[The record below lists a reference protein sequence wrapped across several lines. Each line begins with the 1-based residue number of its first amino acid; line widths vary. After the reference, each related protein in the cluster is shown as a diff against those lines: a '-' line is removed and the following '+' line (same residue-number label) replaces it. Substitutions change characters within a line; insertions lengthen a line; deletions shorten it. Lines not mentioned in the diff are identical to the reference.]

1 MEETPRDV
9 LESESYSYATDSSH
23 SSHSSLSSYSS
34 DIDTLDELLNRFTC
48 KFSPSYVLKLRDQR
62 GQVIYGADITFDEDN
77 KPFSSLALMLKPV
90 DRNFWLRRVRLNHQC
105 DVSVRSRKL
114 TAWVFTLDLE
124 AEVNLISGARDAGFR
139 IATAWDATTGKVRKK
154 SKFHPL
160 DGVHAAVEWGVDY
173 SLPEM
178 KGRFSSEYSAGMET
192 SLGYAHGEVSKLE
205 LSLWPRTLIGGDA
218 GEREEGRLLGER
230 RGMVES
236 KPEESIIDKFVRKL
250 NGL

>member
-1 MEETPRDV
+1 MAGPTPRDE
-9 LESESYSYATDSSH
+9 LESEYSYVTDSS
-23 SSHSSLSSYSS
+23 
-34 DIDTLDELLNRFTC
+34 DTDTIDELLKRFTC

-62 GQVIYGADITFDEDN
+62 GQVICGADVTCDSQLT
-77 KPFSSLALMLKPV
+77 PSLALMLKPV
-90 DRNFWLRRVRLNHQC
+90 DRNFWLRRVRLNHKY

-124 AEVNLISGARDAGFR
+124 AEVNLVSGARDVGFR

-160 DGVHAAVEWGVDY
+160 EGVHAAIEWGVDY

-178 KGRFSSEYSAGMET
+178 KGRFSSDSTGMET

-205 LSLWPRTLIGGDA
+205 ISLWPRTLVGRDTRD
-218 GEREEGRLLGER
+218 REEGMLLGER
-230 RGMVES
+230 RGLVES
-236 KPEESIIDKFVRKL
+236 KPEESIIDRFVRKL
-250 NGL
+250 NSL

>member
-90 DRNFWLRRVRLNHQC
+90 DRNFWLRRVRLNP
-105 DVSVRSRKL
+105 VL
-114 TAWVFTLDLE
+114 
-124 AEVNLISGARDAGFR
+124 
-139 IATAWDATTGKVRKK
+139 
-154 SKFHPL
+154 
-160 DGVHAAVEWGVDY
+160 
-173 SLPEM
+173 
-178 KGRFSSEYSAGMET
+178 
-192 SLGYAHGEVSKLE
+192 
-205 LSLWPRTLIGGDA
+205 
-218 GEREEGRLLGER
+218 
-230 RGMVES
+230 
-236 KPEESIIDKFVRKL
+236 
-250 NGL
+250 